1 MVAGFAFDFVD
12 AFPGGFFLVG
22 RFRAREV
29 YFYFETI
36 EGAAEDDAAR
46 DA

>member
-1 MVAGFAFDFVD
+1 VVASFAFNFVD

-22 RFRAREV
+22 RFGAGEV

-36 EGAAEDDAAR
+36 EGAAEDNAAR